1 MTQKEKND
9 KKNDTYQLLKEVLIN
24 DFIFFKNQ
32 NDELFFLY
40 ENDVHISNEDNL
52 SKFLLLDFEYTFN
65 RSINPNLLL
74 QTVKAEIA
82 SQFIHCSEQLSTCNR
97 LHIDRNSNTILYYLN
112 DGSKNSLEISEDS
125 IKYIFDEFKYGIAF
139 ESKRYSKEQVFPKF
153 FKMTL
158 KDAKKNLLTLK
169 KFINTS
175 DENFKMIIIYIL
187 CAFIK
192 DIPHPILIIL
202 GGAGTSKST
211 TTTFLNELIDPS
223 INEIMSLPKKDDL
236 ELVLSN
242 RYFVAF
248 DNIGENQ
255 ITKDISD
262 LLCQAVTGATVVR
275 RKKYTDKEETYLKLN
290 NVIVFNGIT
299 PNIFKEDLLQRS
311 IVINMNPIDIKER
324 RLLSDI
330 RNEFR
335 ENLPKYLESIAVVL
349 QHYIKNCELPINQ
362 ELSRMADFEYTGII
376 FSKILFDDETIF
388 SNAYKN
394 NLKRYHQKVVELDSI
409 VAFIQEYIELYSCI
423 EGTPSYVFDTM
434 KRSNSS
440 KCPAT
445 NVNSFFTKVYSKE
458 KELHSIGILV
468 EHSHSKERY
477 VKISKTYE
485 Y

>member
-1 MTQKEKND
+1 M
-9 KKNDTYQLLKEVLIN
+9 NDTINNSTDTLRDLKKVIN
-24 DFIFFKNQ
+24 NNFIFFKNQ
-32 NDELFFLY
+32 NEELFFVY
-40 ENDVHISNEDNL
+40 ENDIYILSEDNL
-52 SKFLLLDFEYTFN
+52 CKLLILEFEDLFG
-65 RSINPNLLL
+65 RSINQNLLS

-82 SQFIHCSEQLSTCNR
+82 YQSFHCTEQLSTCNR
-97 LHIDRNSNTILYYLN
+97 LHIDRTSNTILYYLN
-112 DGSKNSLEISEDS
+112 DVSKNSLEISENS

-139 ESKRYSKEQVFPKF
+139 ESKKYSKEQVFPKS

-158 KDAKKNLLTLK
+158 KDARKQLLTLK
-169 KFINTS
+169 NFINTS

-255 ITKDISD
+255 ITKDVSD

-335 ENLPKYLESIAVVL
+335 ENLPKYLEAIAVVL
-349 QHYIKNCELPINQ
+349 QHYLKNSELPVNQ
-362 ELSRMADFEYTGII
+362 ELSRMADFEYAGII
-376 FSKILFDDETIF
+376 FSKIMFNDETIF
-388 SNAYKN
+388 SNLYKN

-409 VAFIQEYIELYSCI
+409 VAFIQEYIEIYSCI
-423 EGTPSYVFDTM
+423 EGTPSYVFDSM

-477 VKISKTYE
+477 VKISKTY
-485 Y
+485 

>member
-1 MTQKEKND
+1 M
-9 KKNDTYQLLKEVLIN
+9 
-24 DFIFFKNQ
+24 
-32 NDELFFLY
+32 
-40 ENDVHISNEDNL
+40 
-52 SKFLLLDFEYTFN
+52 LLDFEYTFN

-349 QHYIKNCELPINQ
+349 QHYLKNCELPINQ

>member
-40 ENDVHISNEDNL
+40 ENDVHISNENNL

-82 SQFIHCSEQLSTCNR
+82 FQSIHCTEQLTTCNR
-97 LHIDRNSNTILYYLN
+97 LYFDKNSNTILYYLN
-112 DGSKNSLEISEDS
+112 NENKNSLEISKKS
-125 IKYIFDEFKYGIAF
+125 IKYIFNEFEYGIAF
-139 ESKRYSKEQVFPKF
+139 ESKKHLKKQIFPKSF
-153 FKMTL
+153 QMTL
-158 KDAKKNLLTLK
+158 KEAIKQLASLRKL
-169 KFINTS
+169 INTS
-175 DENFKMIIIYIL
+175 SSNFAL
-187 CAFIK
+187 
-192 DIPHPILIIL
+192 ILIYIL

-211 TTTFLNELIDPS
+211 TTAFLNELIDPS
-223 INEIMSLPKKDDL
+223 INGIMSLPKKDDL

-275 RKKYTDKEETYLKLN
+275 RKKYSDTEETYLKLS

-311 IVINMNPIDIKER
+311 IVINMNPIDIDKR

-330 RNEFR
+330 QEEFR
-335 ENLPKYLESIAVVL
+335 ENLPKYLEAIAIVL
-349 QHYIKNCELPINQ
+349 QHYLRNIDLKITPD
-362 ELSRMADFEYTGII
+362 LSRMADFEYAGMI
-376 FSKILFDDETIF
+376 FSKVLFNDETLF
-388 SNAYKN
+388 SNLYKD
-394 NLKRYHQKVVELDSI
+394 NLNQYHEQIIELDSVI
-409 VAFIQEYIELYSCI
+409 SYVQEYVELYGDI
-423 EGTPSYVFDTM
+423 EGTPTYIFDTM
-434 KRSNSS
+434 KRRNSS
-440 KCPAT
+440 TCPAS
-445 NVNSFFTKVYSKE
+445 NANSLLKQIYSKE
-458 KELHSIGILV
+458 EELRSIGIDV
-468 EHSHSKERY
+468 ERKHLKQRFAR
-477 VKISKTYE
+477 ISKTSE
-485 Y
+485 N